1 MTDDAATMS
10 LIEHLEE
17 LRRRLIISVAAVV
30 VGAVVGFFL
39 SEPVLA
45 LLRQPLPADHQTLIV
60 TSLTDAFAVRLK
72 ISGFLGIA
80 LAMPV
85 ILYQVW
91 RFVTPGLTR
100 R

>member
-17 LRRRLIISVAAVV
+17 LRRRLIISVAAVA
-30 VGAVVGFFL
+30 VGAVVGFLL

-45 LLRQPLPADHQTLIV
+45 LLRQPLPDAHQTLIV

-85 ILYQVW
+85 ILYQLW

-100 R
+100 